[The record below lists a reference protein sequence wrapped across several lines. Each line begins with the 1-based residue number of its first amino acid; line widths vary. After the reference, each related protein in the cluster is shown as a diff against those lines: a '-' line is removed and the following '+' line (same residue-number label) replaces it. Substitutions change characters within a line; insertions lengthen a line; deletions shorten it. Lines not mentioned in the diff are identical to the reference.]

1 MSGKEDIALISHLM
15 RRAGFGASRQELE
28 ERAAKGYEATV
39 EELLHPEEQ
48 PAIDDDMLYRY
59 LPGYEGALGPP
70 INQAEWVYRM
80 VNTQRPLEE
89 KLALFWHQLFA
100 TGNSKVDNPPEITQ
114 QIAMFR
120 RQALGSFRDLLVELA
135 KNPAMIWWLDNNGNH
150 NGAINENWGRELLEL
165 FSMGVGNYSEDDI
178 KDASRAFTGWT
189 IEPKIPRNPLGRFYW
204 NFEYRP
210 EDHDDGEKN
219 FLGHSG
225 RFNGEDIIDIVVKQ
239 PATAKFLARHLYNF
253 FVADEPQVP
262 SWNINP
268 PNDPDAIDQLVAAYD
283 ESDGSLQAMMRLL
296 FNSDFFKN
304 ARFAR
309 VKSPAEL
316 VVSTVR
322 LAGSYQGPRP
332 GFNML
337 AMECN
342 WQGQELLNPP
352 SVESWH
358 TGGEWI
364 DGGALVRR
372 VNFAA
377 GLLGDTSLPGV
388 KTIIAKLRES
398 GVSAPEEFVD
408 ACLDIVGPLEFSEST
423 RSELLDQANEDGG
436 LNWDSEESSEK
447 SERNIGV
454 MLALIAAS
462 RDFQFA

>member
-1 MSGKEDIALISHLM
+1 M
-15 RRAGFGASRQELE
+15 
-28 ERAAKGYEATV
+28 
-39 EELLHPEEQ
+39 LHPEEQ

-436 LNWDSEESSEK
+436 LNWHSEESSEK

>member
-1 MSGKEDIALISHLM
+1 MPDKEDITLIAHLM

-28 ERAAKGYEATV
+28 DRAAKGYEATV

-100 TGNSKVDNPPEITQ
+100 TGNSKVDNPPEIMQ

-120 RQALGSFRDLLVELA
+120 RQSLGSFRDLLVELA

-204 NFEYRP
+204 NFEYRS
-210 EDHDDGEKN
+210 EDHDDGEKS

-268 PNDPDAIDQLVAAYD
+268 PNDQDAIDQLVAAYD
-283 ESDGSLQAMMRLL
+283 ESDGSLRAMMRLL

-316 VVSTVR
+316 VVGTVR
-322 LAGSYQGPRP
+322 LAGNYQGPRP

-358 TGGEWI
+358 TGSEWI

-388 KTIIAKLRES
+388 KAIIANLRES

-408 ACLDIVGPLEFSEST
+408 ACLDIVGPLEFSEAT
-423 RSELLDQANEDGG
+423 RSELLDQATEDGV
-436 LNWDSEESSEK
+436 LNWDTEEDSEK
-447 SERNIGV
+447 SERKIGV

>member
-1 MSGKEDIALISHLM
+1 MPDKEDIALISHLM